1 MIKAFC
7 FDMDG
12 VLFDT
17 ESTAGVM
24 LNAATQRQGITL
36 TDTQWTQMLSKSLT
50 VINGLLTEW
59 FGDSIDLPRFAQDW
73 YEVTLDY
80 MREKGMPVKPGA
92 EELLRSL
99 KAKGYKLAICTSNM
113 SYVVRDYLM
122 LAGWTDIF
130 DEIVTN
136 EMISCG
142 KPDPEVYLTGAARL
156 GVEPHECIG
165 IEDSYSGVKA
175 VRAAGMYCVMVP
187 DVFPYTEELA
197 PYVDLC
203 LNSLEEFE
211 NAIFNKE

>member
-36 TDTQWTQMLSKSLT
+36 TDSQWTQMLSKSLA
-50 VINGLLTEW
+50 VINGLLTDW
-59 FGDSIDLPRFAQDW
+59 FGDRIDLSRFAQDW

-80 MREKGMPVKPGA
+80 MRANGMPVKPGA
-92 EELLRSL
+92 EPLLRSL
-99 KAKGYKLAICTSNM
+99 KQPGYKLAICTSNM
-113 SYVVRDYLM
+113 SYVVRDYLA
-122 LAGWTDIF
+122 LAGWTELF
-130 DEIVTN
+130 DEIVTS
-136 EMISCG
+136 EMISHG

-156 GVEPHECIG
+156 GVKPGECVG
-165 IEDSYSGVKA
+165 VEDSYSGVKA
-175 VRAAGMYCVMVP
+175 VRAAGMYCIMVP
-187 DVFPYTEELA
+187 DVFPYTEEQA

-203 LNSLEEFE
+203 LDSLEAFDM
-211 NAIFNKE
+211 AIIDKE